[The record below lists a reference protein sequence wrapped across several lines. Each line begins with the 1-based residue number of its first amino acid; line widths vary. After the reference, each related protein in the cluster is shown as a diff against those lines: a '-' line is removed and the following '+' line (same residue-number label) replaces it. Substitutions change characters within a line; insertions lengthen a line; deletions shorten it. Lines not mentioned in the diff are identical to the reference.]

1 MPAPNLEFS
10 YSGSKISAVSGF
22 DVITVTFKSDIQ
34 YTKFE
39 CRATKTGEDYGV
51 GKGELIASF
60 SSTPS
65 GIERTFEIYDDY
77 LLRGDGMYR
86 ISLYAQSVDGGWNDN
101 QGFLTIESE
110 LLFDSNGL
118 QFLAERGT
126 GEVYNSSHTGQEI
139 DEAVSSVKYKS
150 NKSTIGSYTIS
161 ASGWENGEYRL
172 SVPGVTATSANEI
185 LPELN
190 ATEEEISALQSAM
203 IIDAGQSSGEIVL
216 KALGEVP
223 SIDLNVRVIV
233 RGDL

>member
-10 YSGSKISAVSGF
+10 YSGSKISGVTGF
-22 DVITVTFKSDIQ
+22 DSISVRFKSDIQ
-34 YTKFE
+34 YMKFE
-39 CRATKTGEDYGV
+39 CRATKTGEEYGV

-60 SSTPS
+60 STTPADT
-65 GIERTFEIYDDY
+65 ERTFEIYDDY
-77 LLRGDGMYR
+77 LLRGDGEYR
-86 ISLYAQSVDGGWNDN
+86 ISLYAQSADGGWNDN

-110 LLFDSNGL
+110 LLFESTGL

-139 DEAVSSVKYKS
+139 DEAVSSVKNKS
-150 NKSTIGSYTIS
+150 NKSTIGSYTINS
-161 ASGWENGEYRL
+161 SGWTNGEYRI
-172 SVPGVTATSANEI
+172 SVPDVTSTSANEI